1 MTYQIIDQ
9 TVANAEAVEFDSYIE
24 LVSYLDIQ
32 NYRARNDGA
41 VGTMLSVRRLSDG
54 QVVMEKIVQLGYT
67 EYTEDLLSEFDGK
80 QQVKRASIFKR
91 VFQKLLPP
99 KKKKEEKGNEAM
111 TTTKKPWVY
120 DGEPLEEP
128 TAPSQRQEETETVD
142 VKLNG
147 MSPDEARAAIAR
159 QLQGQSPAG
168 KSETTTTETTTEVNY
183 AEKFQEQQA
192 RNEVG
197 TSIIGSEISS
207 SEVQEV
213 PSPGSTELEKTTV
226 VTAST
231 ASEASLPAKREHGE
245 ILDPVVLNKESL
257 IKNIAR
263 ITQERSQIREKI
275 LANNAIIEQ
284 ARQAA
289 LENEAL
295 EAEYQH
301 QEEVVQ
307 KLQRFHNLFDECR
320 EYLN

>member
-80 QQVKRASIFKR
+80 QQVKRTSIFKR

-120 DGEPLEEP
+120 DGDPLEEP
-128 TAPSQRQEETETVD
+128 TAPSQRQEKTETVD
-142 VKLNG
+142 VNLNG

-168 KSETTTTETTTEVNY
+168 KSETTTTEATTEVNY

-197 TSIIGSEISS
+197 TSIIGSESSS
-207 SEVQEV
+207 SEVV

-226 VTAST
+226 VTVST

-284 ARQAA
+284 ARQAE

-307 KLQRFHNLFDECR
+307 KLQHFHNLFDTLR

>member
-41 VGTMLSVRRLSDG
+41 VGTMLSVRRLSDE

-128 TAPSQRQEETETVD
+128 TAPSQRQEKTETVD
-142 VKLNG
+142 VNFHG

-168 KSETTTTETTTEVNY
+168 KSETATTETTTEVNY

-207 SEVQEV
+207 SEVV

-226 VTAST
+226 VTVST

-284 ARQAA
+284 ARQAE

-307 KLQRFHNLFDECR
+307 KLQHFHNLFDTLR

>member
-80 QQVKRASIFKR
+80 QQVKRTSIFKR

-111 TTTKKPWVY
+111 TTMKKPWVY
-120 DGEPLEEP
+120 DGDPLEEP
-128 TAPSQRQEETETVD
+128 TAPSQRQEKTETVD
-142 VKLNG
+142 VNLNG

-168 KSETTTTETTTEVNY
+168 KSETTTTEATTEVNY

-197 TSIIGSEISS
+197 TSIIGSESSS
-207 SEVQEV
+207 SEVV

-226 VTAST
+226 VTVST

-284 ARQAA
+284 ARQAE

-307 KLQRFHNLFDECR
+307 KLQHFHNLFDTLR

>member
-128 TAPSQRQEETETVD
+128 TAPSQRQEKTETVD
-142 VKLNG
+142 VNLNG
-147 MSPDEARAAIAR
+147 MSPDEARATIAR
-159 QLQGQSPAG
+159 QLQGQSLAG
-168 KSETTTTETTTEVNY
+168 KSETTTTEATTEVNY

-207 SEVQEV
+207 SEVV
-213 PSPGSTELEKTTV
+213 PNPGSTELEKTTV
-226 VTAST
+226 VTASA
-231 ASEASLPAKREHGE
+231 ASEASLLAKREHGE
-245 ILDPVVLNKESL
+245 ILDPVVLNKESI

-275 LANNAIIEQ
+275 LANNVIIEQ

-307 KLQRFHNLFDECR
+307 KLQHFHNLFDTLR

>member
-128 TAPSQRQEETETVD
+128 TAPSQRQEKTETVD
-142 VKLNG
+142 VNLNG
-147 MSPDEARAAIAR
+147 MSPDEARATIAR
-159 QLQGQSPAG
+159 QLQGQSLAG
-168 KSETTTTETTTEVNY
+168 KSETTTTEATTEVNY

-207 SEVQEV
+207 SEVV

-226 VTAST
+226 VTASA
-231 ASEASLPAKREHGE
+231 ASEASLLAKREHGE
-245 ILDPVVLNKESL
+245 ILDPVVLNKESI

-275 LANNAIIEQ
+275 LANNVIIEQ

-307 KLQRFHNLFDECR
+307 KLQHFHNLFDTLR

>member
-41 VGTMLSVRRLSDG
+41 VGTMLSVRRLSNE

-91 VFQKLLPP
+91 VFQKLLPQ

-128 TAPSQRQEETETVD
+128 TAPSQRQEKTETVD
-142 VKLNG
+142 VNLNG

-159 QLQGQSPAG
+159 QLQGQPPAG
-168 KSETTTTETTTEVNY
+168 KSETTEVNY

-192 RNEVG
+192 RKEVG

-226 VTAST
+226 VTASA
-231 ASEASLPAKREHGE
+231 ASEASLLAKREHGE

-307 KLQRFHNLFDECR
+307 KLQHFHNLFDECR

>member
-128 TAPSQRQEETETVD
+128 TAPSQRQEKTETVD
-142 VKLNG
+142 VNLNG

-168 KSETTTTETTTEVNY
+168 KSETTTTEATTEVNY

-207 SEVQEV
+207 SEVV

-226 VTAST
+226 VTVST

-284 ARQAA
+284 ARQAE

-307 KLQRFHNLFDECR
+307 KLQHFHNLFDTLR

>member
-41 VGTMLSVRRLSDG
+41 VGTMLSVRRLSNE

-128 TAPSQRQEETETVD
+128 TAPSQRQEKTETVD
-142 VKLNG
+142 VNFHG

-168 KSETTTTETTTEVNY
+168 KSETATTEATTEVNY

-197 TSIIGSEISS
+197 TSIIGSESSS
-207 SEVQEV
+207 SEVV

-226 VTAST
+226 VTVST

-284 ARQAA
+284 ARQAE

-307 KLQRFHNLFDECR
+307 KLQHFHNLFDTLR

>member
-1 MTYQIIDQ
+1 MTYQIINQ

-67 EYTEDLLSEFDGK
+67 EYTEDLLSEFNGK

-128 TAPSQRQEETETVD
+128 TQRQEKTETVD
-142 VKLNG
+142 VNLNG
-147 MSPDEARAAIAR
+147 MSPDEARATIAR

-168 KSETTTTETTTEVNY
+168 KSETITTKATTEVNY
-183 AEKFQEQQA
+183 AEMFQEQQA

-207 SEVQEV
+207 SEVV

-226 VTAST
+226 VTVST

-284 ARQAA
+284 ARQAE

-307 KLQRFHNLFDECR
+307 KLQHFHNLFDTLR